1 MSADYE
7 MGFSVREAQWHG
19 LGEIFDEYPGR
30 EKAMHVAG
38 HDYTVYEVQNPRI
51 NLPVE
56 LLTSIADQRV
66 DANLPAVT
74 GLTFDDGGDFKVD
87 IPNVKALLAVYDD
100 GHMEMLPSVPNKDFG
115 IFQCKTAWDVVD
127 ALANTTNVRYET
139 AFKLGDGTHAV
150 LAWLDE
156 PVQLPGDDSPTY
168 PWINAS
174 WGFKPGMP
182 LSARSTFI
190 RTVCRN
196 TQTLAETL
204 GKRAGV
210 DYTFRHTKH
219 VNDRIGDVI
228 DEASEA
234 IRGTRAQF
242 QEYVKYVTRLG
253 KIQVT
258 PSQREE
264 FVREFIFPSDKQ
276 AALSERVLGNVEA
289 SRQKLRGIWNTPTMP
304 EAHELTA
311 YGLML
316 AGTEYLDHIRG
327 WRNSSTYFGR
337 SMLDHEGEKTKISK
351 MINELIAA

>member
-7 MGFSVREAQWHG
+7 QGFSVREAQWHG

-30 EKAMHVAG
+30 ETAMHSAG
-38 HDYTVYEVQNPRI
+38 HDYVVREIPSPAI
-51 NLPVE
+51 D
-56 LLTSIADQRV
+56 I
-66 DANLPAVT
+66 PAVLSAT
-74 GLTFDDGGDFKVD
+74 GQQEKMI
-87 IPNVKALLAVYDD
+87 IPGTKALLAVYED
-100 GHMEMLPSVPNKDFG
+100 GHQELLPFSVNTDFG
-115 IFQCKTAWDVVD
+115 IFQNKTCWDVVD
-127 ALANTTNVRYET
+127 ALANTTNVKYET

-156 PVQLPGDDSPTY
+156 PVQLPGDDSPIY
-168 PWINAS
+168 PWVNAS
-174 WGFKPGMP
+174 WGFRPGQP

-196 TQTLAETL
+196 TQTLAETI

-219 VNDRIGDVI
+219 VNDRIDDVI
-228 DEASEA
+228 GEANEA

-242 QEYVKYVTRLG
+242 QEYLKYITRLTE
-253 KIQVT
+253 IRVT
-258 PSQREE
+258 PQQREE

-289 SRQKLRGIWNTPTMP
+289 SRGKLRAIWNSPTMP

-327 WRNSSTYFGR
+327 YRNSTTYFGR
-337 SMLDHEGEKTKISK
+337 SMLNHEGEKVKLSK
-351 MINELIAA
+351 AIEQLIAA